1 MVAEF
6 KSGREMA
13 RYFQIEGRVARS
25 AIAKGEYQDF
35 LLVVKNVPLPFGE
48 KQFTYLI
55 VIHMN

>member
-1 MVAEF
+1 MAEF

-13 RYFQIEGRVARS
+13 RYFQIDGKVART

-35 LLVVKNVPLPFGE
+35 LLVFKYVSDPE

-55 VIHMN
+55 VIIKNF